1 MRIGFD
7 SMQQYRVKFILARIT
22 KYVDVRRK
30 NGGDASN
37 VAEFYEGG
45 IEIEHIMPQKY
56 SAAYGISEDDYN
68 AAKQRLGNLTLL
80 EKTINASIGDD
91 AFASKS
97 KAYRQSA
104 YYLTRSIAQLD
115 DVGQQTAINRM
126 NQKLRSWSSWGPS
139 MIEDRQAIL
148 YDLSEEIW
156 NID

>member
-56 SAAYGISEDDYN
+56 SAVYGISEDDYN
-68 AAKQRLGNLTLL
+68 AAKQRLGHLTLL

-91 AFASKS
+91 VFASKS

-156 NID
+156 NIG

>member
-1 MRIGFD
+1 MSLNGYMRSG
-7 SMQQYRVKFILARIT
+7 V
-22 KYVDVRRK
+22 
-30 NGGDASN
+30 
-37 VAEFYEGG
+37 
-45 IEIEHIMPQKY
+45 
-56 SAAYGISEDDYN
+56 
-68 AAKQRLGNLTLL
+68 
-80 EKTINASIGDD
+80 TINASIGDD

-97 KAYRQSA
+97 EAYRQSA

-156 NID
+156 SID

>member
-1 MRIGFD
+1 
-7 SMQQYRVKFILARIT
+7 
-22 KYVDVRRK
+22 
-30 NGGDASN
+30 
-37 VAEFYEGG
+37 
-45 IEIEHIMPQKY
+45 MPQKY
-56 SAAYGISEDDYN
+56 SAVYGISEDDYN

-97 KAYRQSA
+97 EAYRQSA